1 MSLEVNNE
9 QESTSYYQARLQ
21 YINNKQSNNEV
32 TYPYYFATT
41 KTFQEYVDTY
51 SCLEPGEHREE
62 TVESVAGRVI
72 EIRTTGKLTFITAQS
87 NNCTLQFMIK
97 QDIIDNPDNYKDLV
111 SNVARGDIVGVTGF
125 VGKSKKG
132 ELSLFVKNIQVL
144 TPCLRT
150 IPKIHFGVVDEEL
163 RIRKRYLDLI
173 ANPESKAPFIIKNK
187 VIKYIRNYLDNLG
200 FMEVQ
205 TPIICGK
212 PGGAAA
218 KPFMTYYNDIKTN
231 MSLRIAPELYLK
243 QLLVGGF
250 EKVYELGPQFR
261 NESRDCTHN
270 PEFLSLEF
278 YWSYIDYNKLFEVG
292 EEIISGLVKDITGSY
307 ILNYKPRGSDKEVQI
322 DFTPP
327 FKRIDLIQELE
338 TETGVKCPDDLGT
351 EEARDFFDKLCV
363 SCNVDCSHPR
373 TTARLIDK
381 LVGKFIEPRCMNP
394 TYIMN
399 HPLVMSPLAK
409 PHRNNPQLT
418 ERFELFVNCFELCNA
433 YTELNDPR
441 IQRKNFESQAQAK
454 EKGDDEA
461 QPIDDNFIE
470 ALEFGLP
477 PCGGFGLGIER
488 LTMLLSNRDKIDDI
502 ILFPTLKPE

>member
-1 MSLEVNNE
+1 MDVIQDSNN
-9 QESTSYYQARLQ
+9 YYENRLATLVKME
-21 YINNKQSNNEV
+21 NNNEV
-32 TYPYYFATT
+32 AYPYNYNVTSSFE
-41 KTFQEYVDTY
+41 EYINKYNYLTDGQH
-51 SCLEPGEHREE
+51 CEE
-62 TVESVAGRVI
+62 IIESVAGRAM
-72 EIRTTGKLTFITAQS
+72 EIRITGKLTFVTAQS
-87 NNCTLQFMIK
+87 GIHSLQFMIK
-97 QDIIDNPDNYKDLV
+97 QDIINEPNTYKDRV
-111 SNVARGDIVGVTGF
+111 NKIMRGDFIGVTGF

-132 ELSLFVKNIQVL
+132 ELSLFVKDFQVL
-144 TPCLRT
+144 TPCLRA
-150 IPKIHFGVVDEEL
+150 IPKIHFGVADEEL

-173 ANPESKAPFIIKNK
+173 ANPESKQPFIVKNK

-212 PGGAAA
+212 PGGASA
-218 KPFMTYYNDIKTN
+218 KPFLTYYNDIKSN

-250 EKVYELGPQFR
+250 EKVYELGQQFR
-261 NESRDCTHN
+261 NESRDATHN
-270 PEFLSLEF
+270 PEFISLEF
-278 YWSYIDYNKLFEVG
+278 YWSFVDYNKLFEVG
-292 EEIISGLVKDITGSY
+292 EELISGLVKSINGSY
-307 ILNYKPRGSDKEVQI
+307 LLKYKPRGSDNEVEI

-327 FKRIDLIQELE
+327 FKRIDLVSQLE
-338 TETGVKCPDDLGT
+338 KETGVKFPENLSDDSSQ
-351 EEARDFFDKLCV
+351 EFFDELCKT
-363 SCNVDCSHPR
+363 CNVECSAPR

-381 LVGKFIEPRCMNP
+381 LVGKFIEPYCMNP

-399 HPLVMSPLAK
+399 HPLIMSPLAK
-409 PHRNNPQLT
+409 PHRNNKHLT

-441 IQRKNFESQAQAK
+441 IQRKNFESQAKAK

-461 QPIDDNFIE
+461 QPIDENFIE
-470 ALEFGLP
+470 SLEFGLP
-477 PCGGFGLGIER
+477 PCGGFGLGVER

>member
-1 MSLEVNNE
+1 MA
-9 QESTSYYQARLQ
+9 QEIIQDTNSYYNSRLN
-21 YINNKQSNNEV
+21 YLEELEKDKKNP
-32 TYPYYFATT
+32 YPYSFNIT
-41 KTFQEYVDTY
+41 KSFEEYVESY
-51 SCLEPGEHREE
+51 SSLEPGEHLEQ
-62 TVESVAGRVI
+62 VIESVAGRSM
-72 EIRTTGKLTFITAQS
+72 EIRTAGKLTFITAQS
-87 NNCTLQFMIK
+87 GIHNLQVMIK
-97 QDIIDNPDNYKDLV
+97 QDVIDNPENYKDMI
-111 SNVARGDIVGVTGF
+111 SKIGRGDIIGVRGF

-132 ELSLFVKNIQVL
+132 ELSIFAKDIQVL

-150 IPKIHFGVVDEEL
+150 IPKIHFGVADEEL

-173 ANPESKAPFIIKNK
+173 ANPESKNPFIIKNK

-218 KPFMTYYNDIKTN
+218 KPFVTFYNDIKSH

-261 NESRDCTHN
+261 NESRDSTHN

-278 YWSYIDYNKLFEVG
+278 YWSYIDYNKLLKVG
-292 EEIISGLVKDITGSY
+292 EELISGLVKSINGSY
-307 ILNYKPRGSDKEVQI
+307 IVKYKPRNSENEIEI

-327 FKRIDLIQELE
+327 FKRIDLISELE
-338 TETGVKCPDDLGT
+338 NQTMTKFPKDLSTEESRKFFDDLCMKF
-351 EEARDFFDKLCV
+351 EI
-363 SCNVDCSHPR
+363 DCSHPR

-381 LVGKFIEPRCMNP
+381 LVGHFMEVHCVNP

-399 HPLVMSPLAK
+399 HPLIMSPLAK
-409 PHRNNPQLT
+409 PHRENPQLT

-441 IQRKNFESQAQAK
+441 IQKKNFESQAQAK

-461 QPIDDNFIE
+461 QPIDHNFIE
-470 ALEFGLP
+470 SLEFGLP

-502 ILFPTLKPE
+502 ILFPTLKPEN

>member
-1 MSLEVNNE
+1 MSQEVVQDSNSYFNSRLNHIELLEKE
-9 QESTSYYQARLQ
+9 
-21 YINNKQSNNEV
+21 NK
-32 TYPYYFATT
+32 TPYPYYYQTT
-41 KTFQEYVDTY
+41 KSFEEYINTY
-51 SCLEPGEHREE
+51 NYLDSGEHKEE
-62 TVESVAGRVI
+62 VIETVAGRAM
-72 EIRTTGKLTFITAQS
+72 EIRTAGKLTFVTAQS
-87 NNCTLQFMIK
+87 STYNLQVMIK
-97 QDIIDNPDNYKDLV
+97 QDVLEKPETYKELV
-111 SNVARGDIVGVTGF
+111 SSISRGDIIGIKGF
-125 VGKSKKG
+125 IGKSKKG
-132 ELSLFVKNIQVL
+132 ELSIFAKSLEVL

-150 IPKIHFGVVDEEL
+150 IPKIHFGVTDNEL

-173 ANPESKAPFIIKNK
+173 ANPESKLPFIIKNK

-200 FMEVQ
+200 FMEVH

-218 KPFMTYYNDIKTN
+218 KPFVTYYNDIKSN

-261 NESRDCTHN
+261 NESRDTTHN

-278 YWSYIDYNKLFEVG
+278 YWSYIDYNKLLEVG
-292 EEIISGLVKDITGSY
+292 EELISGMVKSITGSY
-307 ILNYKPRGSDKEVQI
+307 NLNYGDKEI

-327 FKRIDLIQELE
+327 FKRVDLVSELE
-338 TETGVKCPDDLGT
+338 SKTNTKFPVDLSSD
-351 EEARDFFDKLCV
+351 EAREFFDKLCV
-363 SCNVDCSHPR
+363 NHEVNCSFPR
-373 TTARLIDK
+373 TTSRLIDK
-381 LVGKFIEPRCMNP
+381 LVGHFIEPNCVNP

-399 HPLVMSPLAK
+399 HPLIMSPLAK
-409 PHRNNPQLT
+409 PHRENSQLT

-441 IQRKNFESQAQAK
+441 IQKKNFESQAKAK
-454 EKGDDEA
+454 ESGDDEA
-461 QPIDDNFIE
+461 QPIDHNFIE

-488 LTMLLSNRDKIDDI
+488 VTMLLSNRDNIDDI
-502 ILFPTLKPE
+502 ILFPTLKPDN

>member
-1 MSLEVNNE
+1 METSTQDNN
-9 QESTSYYQARLQ
+9 SYYNSRLT
-21 YINNKQSNNEV
+21 YLNELESSDKIA
-32 TYPYYFATT
+32 YPYYFPTT
-41 KTFQEYVDTY
+41 KSFQEYVDNY
-51 SCLEPGEHREE
+51 SSLEPGVHKEDII
-62 TVESVAGRVI
+62 ESVAGRAM
-72 EIRTTGKLTFITAQS
+72 EIRTAGKLTFVSAQS
-87 NNCTLQFMIK
+87 GIYTLQFMIK
-97 QDIIDNPDNYKDLV
+97 QDVLENPNSYKDLI
-111 SNVARGDIVGVTGF
+111 SKISRGDVIGVTGF

-132 ELSLFVKNIQVL
+132 ELSVFVKKLEVL

-150 IPKIHFGVVDEEL
+150 IPKIHFGIADEEM

-173 ANPESKAPFIIKNK
+173 ANPESKSPFIVKNK

-218 KPFMTYYNDIKTN
+218 KPFVTYYNDIKSN

-261 NESRDCTHN
+261 NESRDKTHN

-278 YWSYIDYNKLFEVG
+278 YWSYIDYNKLLEVG
-292 EEIISGLVKDITGSY
+292 EELISGMVKSINGSY
-307 ILNYKPRGSDKEVQI
+307 IVKYQPKNSEKQIEI

-327 FKRIDLIQELE
+327 FKRIDLISELE
-338 TETGVKCPDDLGT
+338 IQTGTKFPSDLST
-351 EEARDFFDKLCV
+351 EESRVFFDELCKKLD
-363 SCNVDCSHPR
+363 VDCSHPR
-373 TTARLIDK
+373 TTSRLIDK
-381 LVGKFIEPRCMNP
+381 LVGKFIEVHCVNP

-399 HPLVMSPLAK
+399 HPLIMSPLAK
-409 PHRNNPQLT
+409 PHRENSQLT
-418 ERFELFVNCFELCNA
+418 ERFELFVNCFEICNA

-441 IQRKNFESQAQAK
+441 IQRKNFESQAKAK
-454 EKGDDEA
+454 ESGDEEA
-461 QPIDDNFIE
+461 QPIDENFIE

-488 LTMLLSNRDKIDDI
+488 MTMLLSNRDNIDDI
-502 ILFPTLKPE
+502 ILFPTLKPD